1 MNLDL
6 ICVYRRVS
14 AASLLLLAVPVS
26 AAWAAENY
34 PARPLRF
41 IVPYPPGGGN
51 DFVARVLATRLA
63 ESIRQQV
70 VIDNRGGAHGI
81 IATDLTAKA
90 PPDGYTI
97 FMCGTGHAFNPYI
110 YKKLPY
116 DSDKDFAPVS
126 LAAVA
131 PNVLVLH
138 PSVPATSVRE
148 LIALAK
154 AKPGTLSFGSSGG
167 GGNTH
172 LAGELLKLLADIDI
186 VHVPYRGTGPA
197 VTALLSGEVQMMFST
212 LPPVLA
218 QIRAGRLR
226 ALAVTGAKRT
236 AAAPALPTMA
246 EAGVPNYEASGWWG
260 VLMPGKTPPAIVMAL
275 NAEIVKVLSVDATK
289 AQLSRDGI
297 EAASSTPA
305 QFAAHMR
312 AEGLKWAAVIKVA
325 NIQGE

>member
-1 MNLDL
+1 MNGA
-6 ICVYRRVS
+6 RFTM
-14 AASLLLLAVPVS
+14 ALLAL
-26 AAWAAENY
+26 AAGGVAAAETY

-41 IVPYPPGGGN
+41 ILPYPPGGGN

-81 IATDLTAKA
+81 IATELTAKA

-97 FMCGTGHAFNPYI
+97 FMAGTGHAINPYM

-116 DSDKDFAPVS
+116 DSEKYFAPVS

-131 PNVLVLH
+131 PNILVLH
-138 PSVPATSVRE
+138 PSVPAASIRE
-148 LIALAK
+148 LIALAR
-154 AKPGTLSFGSSGG
+154 AKPGTLSFGSAGG

-218 QIRAGRLR
+218 QIRAGRMR

-236 AAAPALPTMA
+236 AAAPDVPTIA
-246 EAGVPNYEASGWWG
+246 ESGLPNYEAAGWWG
-260 VLMPGKTPPAIVMAL
+260 VLMPGKTPPAIVAAL
-275 NAEIVKVLSVDATK
+275 NAEIVKVLSADATK
-289 AQLSRDGI
+289 AQLARDGI
-297 EAASSTPA
+297 EAAPSTPE

-312 AEGLKWAAVIKVA
+312 KEGIKWAAVIKSA